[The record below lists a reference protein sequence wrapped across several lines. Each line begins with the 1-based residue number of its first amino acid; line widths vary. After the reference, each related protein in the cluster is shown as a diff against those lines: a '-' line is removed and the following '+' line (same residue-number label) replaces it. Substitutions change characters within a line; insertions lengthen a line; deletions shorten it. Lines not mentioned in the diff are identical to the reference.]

1 VSNKELP
8 APLPPETRTVGQL
21 VAETLKLYGS
31 HFWVALAIGAGPA
44 LVGVLNAELDGWPRL
59 VVVPTLGSLLWGG
72 AYALAAGVAT
82 GKRPTRIALLLSVLV
97 VLPFLLQR
105 TFVLPG
111 FDLPVLA
118 IFALTGLA
126 VPAAVAEGLG
136 LWTAIRRGVQLARAD
151 YVHALGSLAT
161 LVIVIFLTGLMLFFF
176 LQDFGDST
184 IRVAA
189 FLALLVLSPL
199 FLLGAA
205 LLYVDQA
212 ARVSRASSRKRSAGG
227 VKGTSRA

>member
-1 VSNKELP
+1 VSKNELP
-8 APLPPETRTVGQL
+8 PPLPPETRTVGQL
-21 VAETLKLYGS
+21 VAETLKLYGK
-31 HFWVALAIGAGPA
+31 HFWLALGIGAGPA

-59 VVVPTLGSLLWGG
+59 IVVPTLGSLLWGG

-82 GKRPTRIALLLSVLV
+82 GKRATRASLLLAVLV
-97 VLPFLLQR
+97 MLPFLLQR

-126 VPAAVAEGLG
+126 VPAAVAEGVG
-136 LWTAIRRGVQLARAD
+136 VWASIRRGIQLARAD
-151 YVHALGSLAT
+151 YIHAFGSLAT
-161 LVIVIFLTGLMLFFF
+161 LVIVIFLTGLVLFFL

-212 ARVSRASSRKRSAGG
+212 ARVSRTSSRKRSAGG

>member
-1 VSNKELP
+1 LSKNPLP
-8 APLPPETRTVGQL
+8 PPLPPETRTVGQL

-31 HFWVALAIGAGPA
+31 HFWSALAIGAGPA
-44 LVGVLNAELDGWPRL
+44 LVGVLTAELEDWPRYVL
-59 VVVPTLGSLLWGG
+59 VPTIGSLLWGG
-72 AYALAAGVAT
+72 SFALAAAVAT
-82 GKRPTRIALLLSVLV
+82 GKRITRISFVLAVLV
-97 VLPFLLQR
+97 LLPFLLQR

-118 IFALTGLA
+118 VFALTGLA
-126 VPAAVAEGLG
+126 VPAAIAERLG
-136 LWTAIRRGVQLARAD
+136 LWASIRRGVWLARAD
-151 YVHALGSLAT
+151 YIHALGSLAT
-161 LVIVIFLTGLMLFFF
+161 LVIVIFLTGLMLFFL
-176 LQDFGDST
+176 LQGLGDST

-212 ARVSRASSRKRSAGG
+212 ARVRSSSA
-227 VKGTSRA
+227 T